1 MQTRIEQSVNV
12 DEIREKYDTGS
23 IGFLLFINK
32 SGVSSTSVH
41 YMEDG
46 KKNFYEMCA
55 LFQNMRKRQRARRHM
70 HMRFTFVWSQRSVY
84 DFDYGWNQ
92 FGVGSSCW
100 KEISQ

>member
-1 MQTRIEQSVNV
+1 MQTRIEQSINV

-55 LFQNMRKRQRARRHM
+55 LFQNMRKRQRVRRHM
-70 HMRFTFVWSQRSVY
+70 HMKF
-84 DFDYGWNQ
+84 
-92 FGVGSSCW
+92 CICLEP
-100 KEISQ
+100 EICI